1 MREQKHKSS
10 GTRIIILPRA
20 SLKNNGE
27 LIVVMVIY
35 VHNESQRLAPPP
47 RHPQQVPL
55 WYVKSSLAKIDL
67 ITGRAFLRWGC
78 TLGTDDILGR
88 NMCSSAR
95 RAKRLR
101 REIV

>member
-47 RHPQQVPL
+47 
-55 WYVKSSLAKIDL
+55 
-67 ITGRAFLRWGC
+67 
-78 TLGTDDILGR
+78 DILSKFPCG
-88 NMCSSAR
+88 MS
-95 RAKRLR
+95 RALWQKLT
-101 REIV
+101 